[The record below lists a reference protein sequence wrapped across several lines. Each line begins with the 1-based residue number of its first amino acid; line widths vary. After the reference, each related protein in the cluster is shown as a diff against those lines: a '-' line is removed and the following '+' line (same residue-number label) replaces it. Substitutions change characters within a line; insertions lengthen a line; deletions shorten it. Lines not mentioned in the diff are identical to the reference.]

1 MSTRFTYVGLLILF
15 FCASAFV
22 VMSYRAELKDKAN
35 TTYPLEERKGAS
47 AFLPEWA
54 ATKKKASNL
63 IRKVN
68 VSSADTKSAIA
79 LATLYLQEARITG
92 NTAYY
97 DAAAMK
103 YVDNVLA
110 REPENFEALTLKSLI
125 HLSQHHF
132 SEALAVAEKAQK
144 VGAYNAF
151 VYGLLVDGNV
161 EMGNY
166 KAAVDNA
173 ERMVSLRPDIRSFSR
188 ISYLREIHGDYPGAI
203 EAMKM
208 AVKAGG
214 VGDEP
219 TSWSRIQLARL
230 YEITGDLRSAEMH
243 YTIALDQRPGY
254 AYALAGLGHIASL
267 NKDYVKAIS
276 LYERADSLVVDYSFK
291 EKLAELYRATANV
304 KKSETM
310 LHALITNMA
319 DMSAKAKEDETL
331 GHYADLELAN
341 MYLLVNKA
349 DKALEYAQAE
359 YNRRPENIEVNEAMA
374 WAYYKTGD
382 AGKALPYLQV
392 ALKTGSKKPA
402 LLCKAGAI
410 FAKTGQTQ
418 KGKDYLEAGL
428 KNSASL
434 RQSLL
439 DESVGVLAQL

>member
-1 MSTRFTYVGLLILF
+1 MSKKFTYIGLFILF
-15 FCASAFV
+15 FSASAFV
-22 VMSYRAELKDKAN
+22 VVRYNAALKNKVNAF
-35 TTYPLEERKGAS
+35 YPLEERKGAN
-47 AFLPEWA
+47 ALLPEWA
-54 ATKKKASNL
+54 ATKKRASNL
-63 IRKVN
+63 IRIVRVN
-68 VSSADTKSAIA
+68 SADTKSAIA
-79 LATLYLQEARITG
+79 LATIYLQEARITG

-103 YVDNVLA
+103 YVDNVLDK
-110 REPENFEALTLKSLI
+110 EPENFEALTLKSLI

-132 SEALAVAEKAQK
+132 SEALVVAEKAQK
-144 VGAYNAF
+144 VGPYNAF

-173 ERMVSLRPDIRSFSR
+173 EKMVSLRPDIRSFSR

-230 YEITGDLRSAEMH
+230 YEITGDLQSAEMH

-267 NKDYVKAIS
+267 NKDYAKAIS
-276 LYERADSLVVDYSFK
+276 LYEKADSLVVDYSFK
-291 EKLAELYRATANV
+291 EKLAELYKATGNS
-304 KKSETM
+304 KKSDAM
-310 LHALITNMA
+310 LNALITDMA
-319 DMSAKAKEDETL
+319 DMSAKAKEDESV
-331 GHYADLELAN
+331 GHYADLELAHV
-341 MYLLVNKA
+341 YLLVDKA

-359 YNRRPENIEVNEAMA
+359 YNRRPENIDVNETMA
-374 WAYYKTGD
+374 WAYYKKGD
-382 AGKALPYLQV
+382 AGKALPYIQA
-392 ALKTGSKKPA
+392 ALKTGSKKPT

-410 FAKTGQTQ
+410 FAKTGQTH
-418 KGKDYLEAGL
+418 KGKDYLEGGL
-428 KNSASL
+428 KNRASL
-434 RQSLL
+434 HQSLQ
-439 DESVGVLAQL
+439 EECAGILAKL